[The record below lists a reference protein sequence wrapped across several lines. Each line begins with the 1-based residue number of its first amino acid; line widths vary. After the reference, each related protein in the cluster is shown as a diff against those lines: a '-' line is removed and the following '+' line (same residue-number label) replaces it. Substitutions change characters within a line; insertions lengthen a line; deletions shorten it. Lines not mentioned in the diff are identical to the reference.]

1 MKRSLLLVFIAALVG
16 VEFAGAQPSATG
28 DNGVL
33 GFNLNSYGRL
43 RVSQSPYTTSAREV
57 DRMSFIAALYEED
70 VFDYNEDGD
79 STSVT
84 AVAISLP
91 GVDAAYQCITDNEYS
106 GEPPDIRVV
115 HTVMAWNN
123 TPYVFIRFQAVNT
136 TAAPLDLYL
145 GAAVIPRPSFTYGGE
160 TVAYDSS
167 SQTVYYFRTGEQ
179 PYWGTRLL
187 SQPVYSVKIRD
198 WDAYSPNPDSDEA
211 TDSTRYAMTA
221 TSGFDDTLTVG
232 VNGSIYHHNRGLV
245 TIAAGDT
252 AEVVY
257 AVVYGT
263 SLSEFLA
270 ASAAAQARYDALF
283 TAVEASPVDTP
294 TGFALQQNYP
304 NPFNPATQ
312 IRFTL
317 ARPANVQLTV
327 YDASGREVSR
337 LLDGLRPAGEHV
349 IPFAARGLSSGVY
362 FYKLHTEKFTA
373 TRKML
378 LMR

>member
-1 MKRSLLLVFIAALVG
+1 MKRSLLLVFVAAFLG

-33 GFNLNSYGRL
+33 GFNLNSYGRF
-43 RVSQSPYTTSAREV
+43 RVSKSPYTSSAREV
-57 DRMSFIAALYEED
+57 DRMSFIAALSEED

-84 AVAISLP
+84 AAEITIP

-106 GEPPDIRVV
+106 GEPPAVRVV
-115 HTVMAWNN
+115 HTVMSWNS

-136 TAAPLDLYL
+136 TAAPLELYL
-145 GAAVIPRPSFTYGGE
+145 GAAVIPRPSQTYGSE
-160 TVAYDSS
+160 TVAYDAAGN
-167 SQTVYYFRTGEQ
+167 TAYYYRTGET

-187 SQPVYSVKIRD
+187 NKPAYSVKIRD

-221 TSGFDDTLTVG
+221 ASGFDDALTVG
-232 VNGSIYHHNRGLV
+232 ANGSIYHHNGGLV

-252 AEVVY
+252 AELVY

-263 SLSEFLA
+263 SLSELLA
-270 ASAAAQARYDALF
+270 ASAAAQTRYDAIF
-283 TAVEASPVDTP
+283 TAVEASPADTP

-312 IRFTL
+312 IHFTL
-317 ARPANVQLTV
+317 ARPANVQLAV

-337 LLDGLRPAGEHV
+337 LLNGRRPAGEHV
-349 IPFAARGLSSGVY
+349 VTFEARGLTSGVY
-362 FYKLHTEKFTA
+362 FYKLRTGEFTA

-378 LMR
+378 LVR

>member
-1 MKRSLLLVFIAALVG
+1 MKRSLLLVFIAAFLG

-33 GFNLNSYGRL
+33 GFNLNSYGRF
-43 RVSQSPYTTSAREV
+43 RVSKSPYTSSAREV
-57 DRMSFIAALYEED
+57 DRMSFIAALNEED

-84 AVAISLP
+84 AVEITIP

-106 GEPPDIRVV
+106 GEPPDVRVV

-145 GAAVIPRPSFTYGGE
+145 GAAVIPRPSLTYGGE
-160 TVAYDSS
+160 TVAYDSTN
-167 SQTVYYFRTGEQ
+167 QTAYYFRTGEQ

-187 SQPVYSVKIRD
+187 NQPVYSVKIRD

-221 TSGFDDTLTVG
+221 NSGFDNALTVG
-232 VNGSIYHHNRGLV
+232 VNGSIYHHNSGLV

-252 AEVVY
+252 AAVVY

-263 SLSEFLA
+263 SLSELLA
-270 ASAAAQARYDALF
+270 ASAAAQTRYDDIF
-283 TAVEASPVDTP
+283 TAVEASPADTP

-349 IPFAARGLSSGVY
+349 ITFAARGLSSGVY